1 MTAIILSYSTI
12 NVVMNNNVHDHVML
26 WRPIRRSEISRSSLT
41 SKTAHQL
48 PAHTNVSAYVA
59 DGNQP
64 HYARYDGAVKGVVDV
79 GATVARFIARK
90 YKIKALIH
98 NIRELIRCVGVVAKF
113 VAGDVGTSGRAAGG
127 RDGDDAVR
135 RREVDLQPVVARRTK
150 RRPVALAV

>member
-1 MTAIILSYSTI
+1 MI
-12 NVVMNNNVHDHVML
+12 
-26 WRPIRRSEISRSSLT
+26 RPRLKRNIPLCS
-41 SKTAHQL
+41 
-48 PAHTNVSAYVA
+48 
-59 DGNQP
+59 
-64 HYARYDGAVKGVVDV
+64 YDGAVKGVVDV

-90 YKIKALIH
+90 YNIKALIH
-98 NIRELIRCVGVVAKF
+98 NIRERVRCAGFVAKL